1 MYAYLTGNN
10 KLHDVS
16 YNWSHNIKFVTI
28 IFFYLIYNLNFLVP
42 FSLALFYWSIH
53 NLVDEM
59 TGAQQNIIWQMT
71 VALGE
76 AGYGVA
82 WWELQLHAGYYF
94 EIKYECWEFLK
105 NSAKTQQKRLCVRQ
119 ATYIMRRVV
128 YTNWTAI
135 NAMFR
140 GHARFVN
147 SVRSRSYNL
156 NNWPIKSNLPLL
168 QGGNERLGK
177 LDIWRG
183 KEKWAFKTKI

>member
-105 NSAKTQQKRLCVRQ
+105 NSAKTTTKKAVRQ
-119 ATYIMRRVV
+119 TGHGLFIQTGRRSMPCSGGMQGL
-128 YTNWTAI
+128 WTLSEAAHTIWITGRLKAI
-135 NAMFR
+135 C
-140 GHARFVN
+140 HCC
-147 SVRSRSYNL
+147 
-156 NNWPIKSNLPLL
+156 
-168 QGGNERLGK
+168 
-177 LDIWRG
+177 
-183 KEKWAFKTKI
+183 KEEMNV

>member
-1 MYAYLTGNN
+1 MTDDSSIRGSGLRCRMVRITVTCRVLFV
-10 KLHDVS
+10 KL
-16 YNWSHNIKFVTI
+16 NMNAE
-28 IFFYLIYNLNFLVP
+28 NFSKP
-42 FSLALFYWSIH
+42 RPK
-53 NLVDEM
+53 
-59 TGAQQNIIWQMT
+59 Q
-71 VALGE
+71 
-76 AGYGVA
+76 
-82 WWELQLHAGYYF
+82 
-94 EIKYECWEFLK
+94 
-105 NSAKTQQKRLCVRQ
+105 QQKRLCVRQ

-177 LDIWRG
+177 LGIWRG

>member
-1 MYAYLTGNN
+1 MLRMSWLN
-10 KLHDVS
+10 K
-16 YNWSHNIKFVTI
+16 IRPK
-28 IFFYLIYNLNFLVP
+28 
-42 FSLALFYWSIH
+42 
-53 NLVDEM
+53 
-59 TGAQQNIIWQMT
+59 Q
-71 VALGE
+71 
-76 AGYGVA
+76 
-82 WWELQLHAGYYF
+82 
-94 EIKYECWEFLK
+94 
-105 NSAKTQQKRLCVRQ
+105 QQKGCASDRPH
-119 ATYIMRRVV
+119 IRRVV

-177 LDIWRG
+177 LDVWRG

>member
-1 MYAYLTGNN
+1 MTDDSSIRGSGLRCRMVRITVTCRVLFV
-10 KLHDVS
+10 KL
-16 YNWSHNIKFVTI
+16 NMNAE
-28 IFFYLIYNLNFLVP
+28 NF
-42 FSLALFYWSIH
+42 S
-53 NLVDEM
+53 
-59 TGAQQNIIWQMT
+59 
-71 VALGE
+71 
-76 AGYGVA
+76 
-82 WWELQLHAGYYF
+82 
-94 EIKYECWEFLK
+94 
-105 NSAKTQQKRLCVRQ
+105 KTRPKQQQKRLCVRQ

-183 KEKWAFKTKI
+183 KEKWAFKTKN

>member
-1 MYAYLTGNN
+1 MSQKLGQNNNN
-10 KLHDVS
+10 K
-16 YNWSHNIKFVTI
+16 K
-28 IFFYLIYNLNFLVP
+28 
-42 FSLALFYWSIH
+42 
-53 NLVDEM
+53 
-59 TGAQQNIIWQMT
+59 
-71 VALGE
+71 
-76 AGYGVA
+76 
-82 WWELQLHAGYYF
+82 
-94 EIKYECWEFLK
+94 
-105 NSAKTQQKRLCVRQ
+105 LCVRQ

-177 LDIWRG
+177 LDVWRG

>member
-1 MYAYLTGNN
+1 MTDDSSISG
-10 KLHDVS
+10 KQVTMCRTS
-16 YNWSHNIKFVTI
+16 RITVTCRVVFFKWNINAENV
-28 IFFYLIYNLNFLVP
+28 LVK
-42 FSLALFYWSIH
+42 
-53 NLVDEM
+53 
-59 TGAQQNIIWQMT
+59 Q
-71 VALGE
+71 
-76 AGYGVA
+76 
-82 WWELQLHAGYYF
+82 
-94 EIKYECWEFLK
+94 
-105 NSAKTQQKRLCVRQ
+105 NSAKTTTKRLCLRQ

-177 LDIWRG
+177 LDVWRG